1 MERDKSILLES
12 GTGEVEILH
21 FTVNGEHYAINV
33 IKVKEILH
41 INNISKVP
49 NAHASVPGVSL
60 VRGDVMTVIDM
71 SHVLDG
77 KKNPKVAKSMALI
90 CEFNQLK
97 VAFAIDQVLGI
108 TRVKWSEL
116 KKPDE
121 ITASGLVIGNINLNN
136 QILMLLDFERIVTE
150 IAPASGINVDDIDV
164 SEDVSRANLRIV
176 LADDSP
182 MIRRLLKDTLTK
194 AGFKRLKFF
203 DDGQEALD
211 YLMGVVDRRKDS
223 FIEEVQL
230 LITDIE
236 MPEMDGHTLTRR
248 VKEHPIMRKLPVLI
262 FSSLITGDLKHKGD
276 SVGADGQMSKPEIGQ
291 LIDMVDQLIA
301 DVYQ

>member
-77 KKNPKVAKSMALI
+77 KKNSKVEKSMALI

-150 IAPASGINVDDIDV
+150 IAPASGISVDDIDV
-164 SEDVSRANLRIV
+164 SEDVNRANLRIV

-211 YLMGVVDRRKDS
+211 YLMGVVERRKDH

-276 SVGADGQMSKPEIGQ
+276 AVGADGQMSKPEIGQ